1 MTLTLNAKNV
11 LDYYYTEIM
20 GNLAPNRQLSIQAEI
35 LL

>member
-1 MTLTLNAKNV
+1 LNAKNV